1 MASSNASIEI
11 AAGGLVWRKT
21 NTGREILLVHR
32 PGYDDWAFPKGGIE
46 GDEALIECAWR
57 EVQEETGFDVVVG
70 RRLPDIEYVKPSG
83 GPKQVSYW
91 AARWVS
97 GAFKPNSE
105 VDRIVWLKTKK
116 AAKQLTYERDRDLLT
131 TLAPDWYRRE
141 HRLLLVRHA
150 EAGKRSEWT
159 QDDRLRPLTKQGRKQ
174 AKALVARLR
183 PFRIDRIISSPAVRC
198 LETVEPLAA
207 ARGVKV
213 RTDDD
218 LWETAGKKAIRGIP
232 SLVRKGTTVIC
243 SHRPVIETLLDL
255 LEITGRDDVTPKG
268 ATWCLDLDHGKAVD
282 AHLLAAGA

>member
-174 AKALVARLR
+174 AKAVSDR
-183 PFRIDRIISSPAVRC
+183 PDHLESGSSMPRDRRAAGSSPRREGQDRRRPVGDGRQEGDSGHPVPGAKRDHGD
-198 LETVEPLAA
+198 LFTPTGDRDA
-207 ARGVKV
+207 ARSPG
-213 RTDDD
+213 DQ
-218 LWETAGKKAIRGIP
+218 
-232 SLVRKGTTVIC
+232 
-243 SHRPVIETLLDL
+243 RP
-255 LEITGRDDVTPKG
+255 R
-268 ATWCLDLDHGKAVD
+268 
-282 AHLLAAGA
+282 